1 LIWKLLNPNSQHQTE
16 IYAVNSSFLIL
27 RNFILF
33 CLFILSTQLFSQK
46 VVVPIAENWQ
56 FSETGK
62 DQWHPTQ
69 IPNSIHTDLFENG
82 LIPHPFVGDN
92 EKDLQWIADRYW
104 TYKTEFKIDKQQL
117 KSKNSELVFE
127 GLDTYAK
134 VFLNGKLILEADN
147 AFRIWK
153 VDVKK
158 YLKENNEL
166 KIEFTPTSVI
176 EAKKMRQLPYELPE
190 GPRMFTRKAAFQ
202 YGWDWGSKYNTV
214 GIWRKIYLNFWEKT
228 KIEDV
233 YIRQNL
239 LTEEK
244 AELTAEIELKNS
256 KKDRLKAEIYVNNQ
270 LKAEKEFRLH
280 SKSSNLKIPIE
291 INQPKFW
298 WTNGL
303 GYAYLHEFK
312 IQVKDLQG
320 NLIDEKIIKKGLR
333 TIELITNKDRHGES
347 FYFKLN
353 GVPVFMKGANY
364 IPQNSFQNWVT
375 KENYEKLLDDVQ
387 WSNMNMLRVW
397 GGGIYEDDYFYELC
411 DEKGILVW
419 QDFMFANGMYP
430 GDEEFLENVRQEAI
444 DNVRRLRNHASIA
457 LWCGNNEIS
466 EGWHRWGWQEGRS
479 EAEKAEIWG
488 NYQKLFNG
496 ILPEIVNEYSDLSY
510 WESSPKYGRGD
521 SRYISEGDAHD
532 WWIWHDGHPFEDLL
546 KNRPRFMSEFG
557 FQSFPS
563 EEVIHYINKDHS
575 NSLDSEDMKNHQKH
589 QRGFEIIRTYMER
602 DFPVPD
608 NEEDYA
614 YMSQLVQAYGIG
626 KGVEAQRRNM
636 PYTMGSLY
644 WQLNDCWPVVS
655 WSGIEFFGYW
665 KPLQYQIEKSF
676 SNILVSFEREED
688 GVKVFIVNDRL
699 EELTD
704 ELMLSVEDFDGN
716 ILKEI
721 KLKPNVPANS
731 SIMVISLD
739 LNEFKG
745 NEDKILIRSDFNS
758 YESNFYL
765 VKPKDL
771 KLKPSQLQISVREF
785 EKYAAITLKSNTL
798 EKDILLIYDGKPIEY
813 FSEIHAGKS
822 RTIDVKTSKFDKNK
836 LKIKVLNNFVS
847 QK

>member
-1 LIWKLLNPNSQHQTE
+1 MKSVYSLFLL
-16 IYAVNSSFLIL
+16 
-27 RNFILF
+27 LF
-33 CLFILSTQLFSQK
+33 CSLVFAQK
-46 VVVPIAENWQ
+46 SIVTLNENWQ

-62 DQWHPTQ
+62 DQWHPTH

-104 TYKTEFKIDKQQL
+104 TYKTEFKIGKQQL
-117 KSKNSELVFE
+117 NSRNSELVFE

-134 VFLNGKLILEADN
+134 VFLNGKLILEANN

-176 EAKKMRQLPYELPE
+176 EAEKMKQIPYELPE

-202 YGWDWGSKYNTV
+202 YGWDWGPKYNTV
-214 GIWRKIYLNFWEKT
+214 GIWRDVYLNFWEDA

-233 YIRQNL
+233 YIRQ
-239 LTEEK
+239 LTLTKEK
-244 AELTAEIELKNS
+244 AELEAEITLNTNRDKNVAV
-256 KKDRLKAEIYVNNQ
+256 AEIFVNGSLVTAGEIS
-270 LKAEKEFRLH
+270 LKETQTKKAFKFSIKNPKLWWANNLGEPYLYDIQIIVRYGAKILDH
-280 SKSSNLKIPIE
+280 KSFS
-291 INQPKFW
+291 
-298 WTNGL
+298 
-303 GYAYLHEFK
+303 
-312 IQVKDLQG
+312 
-320 NLIDEKIIKKGLR
+320 KGLR
-333 TIELITNKDRHGES
+333 TIELITEKDEFGES

-353 GVPVFMKGANY
+353 GKPVFMKGANY

-387 WSNMNMLRVW
+387 QSNMNMLRVW

-444 DNVRRLRNHASIA
+444 DNVKRLRNHASVA

-479 EAEKAEIWG
+479 EAEKAEIWE

-496 ILPEIVNEYSDLSY
+496 ILPEIVNKYSDLPY

-521 SRYISEGDAHD
+521 ARYISEGDAHD

-546 KNRPRFMSEFG
+546 KNQPRFMSEFG

-563 EEVIHYINKDHS
+563 EEVVRYINKDHS

-602 DFPVPD
+602 DFPVPG

-626 KGVEAQRRNM
+626 KAVEAHRSRIEF
-636 PYTMGSLY
+636 PWTMGSLY
-644 WQLNDCWPVVS
+644 WQLNDCWPSVS
-655 WSGIEFFGYW
+655 WSGIDYFGNW
-665 KPLQYQIEKSF
+665 KPLQYKVKKAFEPLQIF
-676 SNILVSFEREED
+676 IAEED
-688 GVKVFIVNDRL
+688 DNKLGIYIADDLKEDIHDYIALEIIDFEGNSLYKEKIHFSSLNYRGLITRIDLNHSNFKKNEFFVKVNFR
-699 EELTD
+699 
-704 ELMLSVEDFDGN
+704 N
-716 ILKEI
+716 IQT
-721 KLKPNVPANS
+721 VF
-731 SIMVISLD
+731 VT
-739 LNEFKG
+739 G
-745 NEDKILIRSDFNS
+745 
-758 YESNFYL
+758 
-765 VKPKDL
+765 KPKDWKL
-771 KLKPSQLQISVREF
+771 RKSNLQFSVNEDQDGKTKIEFGSDHLVKDVLFLYEGKTFDYLEEIIPNQNYLIYSDVEFKDFNVEKLK
-785 EKYAAITLKSNTL
+785 YKS
-798 EKDILLIYDGKPIEY
+798 
-813 FSEIHAGKS
+813 
-822 RTIDVKTSKFDKNK
+822 
-836 LKIKVLNNFVS
+836 LNDL
-847 QK
+847 

>member
-1 LIWKLLNPNSQHQTE
+1 M
-16 IYAVNSSFLIL
+16 NSSFSIL

-33 CLFILSTQLFSQK
+33 CLFILSAQLLSQK

-56 FSETGK
+56 FSEIGK
-62 DQWHPTQ
+62 NQWLPTQ

-82 LIPHPFVGDN
+82 LIPHPFIGDN

-117 KSKNSELVFE
+117 NSKNSELVFE

-153 VDVKK
+153 VDAKK

-176 EAKKMRQLPYELPE
+176 EAEKMKQIPYELPE

-202 YGWDWGSKYNTV
+202 YGWDWGPKYNTV
-214 GIWRKIYLNFWEKT
+214 GIWRKVYLNFWDRA

-233 YIRQNL
+233 YIRQNQ

-256 KKDRLKAEIYVNNQ
+256 KNGRLKAEIYVNNQ
-270 LKAEKEFRLH
+270 LKAEKEFKLH
-280 SKSSNLKIPIE
+280 SKSTNLKIPME

-303 GYAYLHEFK
+303 GGAYLYEFK
-312 IQVKDLQG
+312 IQIKNIKDE
-320 NLIDEKIIKKGLR
+320 LIDEKVIKRGLR
-333 TIELITNKDRHGES
+333 TIELVTKKDEFGEG

-353 GVPVFMKGANY
+353 GKPVFMKGANY

-375 KENYEKLLDDVQ
+375 KENYDKLLSDVQ
-387 WSNMNMLRVW
+387 ESNMNMLRIW

-430 GDEEFLENVRQEAI
+430 GDEEFLENVCQEAI
-444 DNVRRLRNHASIA
+444 DNVRRLRNHASLA

-496 ILPEIVNEYSDLSY
+496 ILPEIVNEYSDLPY

-521 SRYISEGDAHD
+521 TRYISEGDAHD

-563 EEVIHYINKDHS
+563 EEAIRYINKDHS

-614 YMSQLVQAYGIG
+614 YMSQLVQAYGI
-626 KGVEAQRRNM
+626 KRAIEAHRSRIEF
-636 PYTMGSLY
+636 PWTMGSLY
-644 WQLNDCWPVVS
+644 WQLNDCWPSVS
-655 WSGIEFFGYW
+655 WSGIDYFRNW
-665 KPLQYQIEKSF
+665 KPLQYKVKKAFEPLQIFIAEEGDNGFGVYIADDLKEDIYDYITLEIIDLEGNSLYKGKIHF
-676 SNILVSFEREED
+676 SSLNYRDLIIRENLNNPDFKKNEFF
-688 GVKVFIVNDRL
+688 VKVNFRNIQ
-699 EELTD
+699 
-704 ELMLSVEDFDGN
+704 SVF
-716 ILKEI
+716 
-721 KLKPNVPANS
+721 VP
-731 SIMVISLD
+731 
-739 LNEFKG
+739 G
-745 NEDKILIRSDFNS
+745 
-758 YESNFYL
+758 
-765 VKPKDL
+765 KPKDWKL
-771 KLKPSQLQISVREF
+771 RKSNLHFSVNENQDGKVKIDFSSDHLIKDALFLYEGKTFDYLEEIIPNQSYSVYLNVEFKDFNAEKLK
-785 EKYAAITLKSNTL
+785 YKS
-798 EKDILLIYDGKPIEY
+798 
-813 FSEIHAGKS
+813 
-822 RTIDVKTSKFDKNK
+822 
-836 LKIKVLNNFVS
+836 LNDL
-847 QK
+847 

>member
-1 LIWKLLNPNSQHQTE
+1 M
-16 IYAVNSSFLIL
+16 NSSFSIL

-33 CLFILSTQLFSQK
+33 CLFILSAQLLSQK

-62 DQWHPTQ
+62 NQWLPTQ
-69 IPNSIHTDLFENG
+69 IPNSIHTDLYENA
-82 LIPHPFVGDN
+82 LIPHPFIGDN

-104 TYKTEFKIDKQQL
+104 TYKTEFRIDKQQL

-176 EAKKMRQLPYELPE
+176 EAEKMKQIPYELPE

-202 YGWDWGSKYNTV
+202 YGWDWGPKYNTV
-214 GIWRKIYLNFWEKT
+214 GIWRDVYLNFWKDA

-244 AELTAEIELKNS
+244 ANLTAEIELKNS
-256 KKDRLKAEIYVNNQ
+256 KNGRLKAEIYVNNQ

-280 SKSSNLKIPIE
+280 SKSSNLKIPME

-303 GYAYLHEFK
+303 GYAYLYEFK

-375 KENYEKLLDDVQ
+375 KEDYEKLLDDVRR
-387 WSNMNMLRVW
+387 SNVNMLRIW
-397 GGGIYEDDYFYELC
+397 GGGIYENDYFYELC

-444 DNVRRLRNHASIA
+444 DNVKRLRNHASLA

-496 ILPEIVNEYSDLSY
+496 ILPEIVNEYSDLPY

-521 SRYISEGDAHD
+521 ARYILEGDAHD

-563 EEVIHYINKDHS
+563 KEVIRYINKDHS

-626 KGVEAQRRNM
+626 KAIEAHRSRIDF
-636 PYTMGSLY
+636 PWTMGSLY
-644 WQLNDCWPVVS
+644 WQLNDCWPSVS
-655 WSGIEFFGYW
+655 WSGIDYFGNW
-665 KPLQYQIEKSF
+665 KPLQYKVKRAFEPLQIFIAEEDENGFGVYIADDLKEDIYDYIILEIIDFEGNSLYKGKIHF
-676 SNILVSFEREED
+676 SSLNYRDLIIRENLNHPDFKKNEFFVKVSFRD
-688 GVKVFIVNDRL
+688 IQSVFIP
-699 EELTD
+699 
-704 ELMLSVEDFDGN
+704 G
-716 ILKEI
+716 
-721 KLKPNVPANS
+721 
-731 SIMVISLD
+731 
-739 LNEFKG
+739 
-745 NEDKILIRSDFNS
+745 
-758 YESNFYL
+758 
-765 VKPKDL
+765 KPKDWKL
-771 KLKPSQLQISVREF
+771 RKSNLQFSVNESLEGKTKIDFSSDHLIKDLLFSYEGKAFDYLEEIIPNQNYSVYLNVEFKDFNAEKLK
-785 EKYAAITLKSNTL
+785 YKS
-798 EKDILLIYDGKPIEY
+798 
-813 FSEIHAGKS
+813 
-822 RTIDVKTSKFDKNK
+822 
-836 LKIKVLNNFVS
+836 LNDL
-847 QK
+847 